1 MKKCPFC
8 AEEIPDAAIKC
19 RYCGSLL
26 TKTAQEKWY
35 FKTSAFVIAL
45 LCIGPLALP
54 MLWFNPRYSRQS
66 KVVVSVI
73 VLAISYYL
81 GVLLV
86 DSLKAIIEYYR
97 QAFQGLEYF

>member
-8 AEEIPDAAIKC
+8 AEEIQDAAIKC
-19 RYCGSLL
+19 RYCGSMLE
-26 TKTAQEKWY
+26 KPAQEKWY
-35 FKTSAFVIAL
+35 FKTSALIIAL

-81 GVLLV
+81 GVLFV

-97 QAFQGLEYF
+97 QAFQGF